1 MVAPMRL
8 ANYAVKVALIVFLAL
23 PLLFPDWPQYEG
35 KAMAGRALTYPIA
48 MVIVPAV
55 WALVYRRRGA
65 AYPHD
70 VDFLL
75 VLPFAIDMF
84 GNFANL
90 YDTIDWW
97 DDVNHLVNWA
107 ILSLGA
113 GRLLARVV
121 KDRWTLAGLT
131 AGFGAA
137 TAILWEL
144 AEYVTFIRGNA
155 TELATAYTDTL
166 GDLALGFT
174 GSCVA
179 AVVAARTLRP
189 A

>member
-1 MVAPMRL
+1 M
-8 ANYAVKVALIVFLAL
+8 
-23 PLLFPDWPQYEG
+23 
-35 KAMAGRALTYPIA
+35 
-48 MVIVPAV
+48 
-55 WALVYRRRGA
+55 
-65 AYPHD
+65 
-70 VDFLL
+70 
-75 VLPFAIDMF
+75 
-84 GNFANL
+84 
-90 YDTIDWW
+90 
-97 DDVNHLVNWA
+97 
-107 ILSLGA
+107 
-113 GRLLARVV
+113 V

-179 AVVAARTLRP
+179 AVVAARTLRVE
-189 A
+189 